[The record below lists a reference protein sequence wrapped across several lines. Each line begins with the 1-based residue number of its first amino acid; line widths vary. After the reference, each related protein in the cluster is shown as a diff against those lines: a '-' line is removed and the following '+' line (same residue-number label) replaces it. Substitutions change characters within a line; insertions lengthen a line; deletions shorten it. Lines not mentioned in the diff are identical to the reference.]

1 MSHAVIDRI
10 VEGKAVLLVGEDE
23 AEELV
28 PVQALPPG
36 AGEGS
41 WLLVRPGPPVAVVG
55 ADPEAE
61 ARQRRRIDE
70 RMERLRGRRGGRFG
84 DRPSG

>member
-1 MSHAVIDRI
+1 VSHAVVDRI
-10 VEGKAVLLVGEDE
+10 VEDQAVLLVGEEE

-28 PVQALPPG
+28 PVTELPPG

-61 ARQRRRIDE
+61 ARQRHRIEE
-70 RMERLRGRRGGRFG
+70 RMERVRGRGAGRFG
-84 DRPSG
+84 DRSSG